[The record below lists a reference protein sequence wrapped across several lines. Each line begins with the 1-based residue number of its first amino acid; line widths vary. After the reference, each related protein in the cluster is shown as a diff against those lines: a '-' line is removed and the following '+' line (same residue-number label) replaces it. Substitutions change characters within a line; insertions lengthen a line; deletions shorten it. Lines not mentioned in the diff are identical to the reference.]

1 VVAREGEWL
10 IVDLDPSM
18 SPNVVWRELLF
29 SGWPITEIRRA
40 GGGLEDL
47 YLTLTERRAA

>member
-1 VVAREGEWL
+1 MPDAA
-10 IVDLDPSM
+10 
-18 SPNVVWRELLF
+18 WRELLF
-29 SGWPITEIRRA
+29 SGWPIAEIRRE